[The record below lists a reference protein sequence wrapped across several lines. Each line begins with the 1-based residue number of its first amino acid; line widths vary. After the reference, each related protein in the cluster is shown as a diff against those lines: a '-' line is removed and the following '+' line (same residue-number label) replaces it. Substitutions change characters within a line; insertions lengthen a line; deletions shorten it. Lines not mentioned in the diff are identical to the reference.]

1 MKKLLFSL
9 TAGFMMFGSVS
20 ASGESLL
27 DIYQLALENDA
38 QLKADEAAYRA
49 GLEMRA
55 IGRANLLPQISGSA
69 QYTEGETDRTDYTAE
84 PTTTFTSDSS
94 SKGWSISLNQ
104 PLFDMA
110 SWYKDRKSTR
120 LNSSHVAIS

>member
-1 MKKLLFSL
+1 MKKLLSAL
-9 TAGFMMFGSVS
+9 TAGRMMFGYVS
-20 ASGESLL
+20 SSGESLF
-27 DIYQLALENDA
+27 DIYQLALENEA

-55 IGRANLLPQISGSA
+55 IGSAKLLPQISGSA

-84 PTTTFTSDSS
+84 QTPTFTSDSS

-104 PLFDMA
+104 PL
-110 SWYKDRKSTR
+110 DRKS
-120 LNSSHVAIS
+120 VV

>member
-1 MKKLLFSL
+1 
-9 TAGFMMFGSVS
+9 
-20 ASGESLL
+20 
-27 DIYQLALENDA
+27 
-38 QLKADEAAYRA
+38 
-49 GLEMRA
+49 MRA

-110 SWYKDRKSTR
+110 SWYNYPRGVTQRERAGAEFAAAPQALMLRGAEGYVS
-120 LNSSHVAIS
+120 LVCA

>member
-1 MKKLLFSL
+1 
-9 TAGFMMFGSVS
+9 
-20 ASGESLL
+20 
-27 DIYQLALENDA
+27 
-38 QLKADEAAYRA
+38 
-49 GLEMRA
+49 MRA
-55 IGRANLLPQISGSA
+55 IGLANLLPQISGSA

-110 SWYKDRKSTR
+110 SWYNYRRGVTLSER
-120 LNSSHVAIS
+120 AEAEFAAAQQELILRVAEAYFNVLRAKIGRASCRERV